1 MTMVFNLS
9 ELMVGG
15 FGVSDPVTGGVETR
29 EGSASDSD
37 LLLNER
43 HQLSIPTAFPSRS
56 HERVVRLREPC
67 EGIYTIVTICTYL

>member
-1 MTMVFNLS
+1 MTRVFNLS

-15 FGVSDPVTGGVETR
+15 FGISDPIMGGGETR

-37 LLLNER
+37 PLINGENWLKVWLNER

-56 HERVVRLREPC
+56 RVKIVRLR
-67 EGIYTIVTICTYL
+67 GL